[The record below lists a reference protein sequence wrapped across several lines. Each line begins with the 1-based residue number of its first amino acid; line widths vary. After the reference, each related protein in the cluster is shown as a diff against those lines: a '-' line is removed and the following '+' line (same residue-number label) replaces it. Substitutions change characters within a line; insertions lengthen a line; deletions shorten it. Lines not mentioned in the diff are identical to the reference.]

1 MHKVWCDFI
10 KTGEPGWPA
19 YASGT
24 RATMF
29 FDEICLVVE
38 DPDPEERLAWSGIR

>member
-19 YASGT
+19 YDTST

-29 FDEICLVVE
+29 FNDVSEVVE
-38 DPDPEERLAWSGIR
+38 NPDSEERAAWDGIR